1 MSEHEVHDAVETFL
15 SEADD
20 AYGEY
25 EQGYTDAD
33 ATLRRLETAIEGLR
47 ATADADEGGSE

>member
-1 MSEHEVHDAVETFL
+1 MSDHDVHDAVEAFL

-25 EQGYTDAD
+25 DQGYTDAD
-33 ATLRRLETAIEGLR
+33 ATLRRLETAIEELR
-47 ATADADEGGSE
+47 AATDE

>member
-1 MSEHEVHDAVETFL
+1 MSDNEVRDAVEAFL
-15 SEADD
+15 NEADD

-33 ATLRRLETAIEGLR
+33 ATLRRLETAIEELR
-47 ATADADEGGSE
+47 TASEE

>member
-1 MSEHEVHDAVETFL
+1 MSEQEIHDAVEAFL
-15 SEADD
+15 NEADD

-33 ATLRRLETAIEGLR
+33 ATLRRLETAIEELR
-47 ATADADEGGSE
+47 TATEE

>member
-1 MSEHEVHDAVETFL
+1 MSEREMHDAVETFL
-15 SEADD
+15 NEADD

-33 ATLRRLETAIEGLR
+33 ATLRRLETAIEELR
-47 ATADADEGGSE
+47 TAAKE

>member
-1 MSEHEVHDAVETFL
+1 MSDHEMHDAVEAFL
-15 SEADD
+15 NEADD

-33 ATLRRLETAIEGLR
+33 ATLRRLETAIEELR
-47 ATADADEGGSE
+47 EAAEE

>member
-1 MSEHEVHDAVETFL
+1 MSDHDIHDAVEAFL
-15 SEADD
+15 NEADD

-33 ATLRRLETAIEGLR
+33 ATLRRLETAIEELR
-47 ATADADEGGSE
+47 AAAEE

>member
-1 MSEHEVHDAVETFL
+1 MSDHEMHDAIEAFL
-15 SEADD
+15 NEADD

-33 ATLRRLETAIEGLR
+33 ATLRRLETAIEELR
-47 ATADADEGGSE
+47 TAAKE

>member
-1 MSEHEVHDAVETFL
+1 MSDHDVHDAVEEFL

-33 ATLRRLETAIEGLR
+33 ATLRRLETAIDDLR
-47 ATADADEGGSE
+47 TAAEE

>member
-1 MSEHEVHDAVETFL
+1 MSDHEIHAAVEAFL
-15 SEADD
+15 NEADD

-33 ATLRRLETAIEGLR
+33 ATLRRLETAIEELR
-47 ATADADEGGSE
+47 TAAEE